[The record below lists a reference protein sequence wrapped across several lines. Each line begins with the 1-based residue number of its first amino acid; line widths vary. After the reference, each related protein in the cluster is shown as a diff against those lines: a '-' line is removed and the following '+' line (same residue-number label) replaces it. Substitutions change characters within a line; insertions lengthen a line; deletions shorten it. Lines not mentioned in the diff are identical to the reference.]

1 LLSRQNNPFISTGKY
16 LCKAWEKNDNY
27 RKKIHPNSST
37 DNELTKAELLVN
49 LLITLIVKCD
59 VISCPDLS
67 TARRKIKIEL
77 EDENGEKYNLT
88 LQGTLTK
95 EKLMNVIEFVQ
106 LFDKNSIDGSF
117 EGSFERRVSDTKLGS
132 KLWNLIIE
140 NFRYHTFTSS
150 DILRIYHDLYYESIQ
165 LSVIS
170 IYLSRFYFKKQ
181 LNRSKNGKQWV
192 YTLIK
197 EKVNNFR
204 ENYEKTND
212 SNLLSVPTVY
222 DLHL

>member
-1 LLSRQNNPFISTGKY
+1 M
-16 LCKAWEKNDNY
+16 
-27 RKKIHPNSST
+27 
-37 DNELTKAELLVN
+37 
-49 LLITLIVKCD
+49 
-59 VISCPDLS
+59 ISCPDLS

-88 LQGTLTK
+88 LQGTLTR
-95 EKLMNVIEFVQ
+95 EKLMNVIEFVH
-106 LFDKNSIDGSF
+106 LIDKNSI
-117 EGSFERRVSDTKLGS
+117 EGSFGGGFERRINDTKLGS

-150 DILRIYHDLYYESIQ
+150 DILRIYQELYYESIQ

-170 IYLSRFYFKKQ
+170 IYLSRFHFKKQ

-197 EKVNNFR
+197 EKINNLK
-204 ENYEKTND
+204 EDYEKPND

>member
-1 LLSRQNNPFISTGKY
+1 MLSRQINPFISTGKY
-16 LCKAWEKNDNY
+16 LCEADGKTITTDH
-27 RKKIHPNSST
+27 RIHPNYST
-37 DNELTKAELLVN
+37 NFELTKAELLVN

-67 TARRKIKIEL
+67 AVRRKIKIEL

-88 LQGTLTK
+88 LQGTLTR
-95 EKLMNVIEFVQ
+95 EKLMNVMEFIQ
-106 LFDKNSIDGSF
+106 LFDKNSIDGKYDGSI
-117 EGSFERRVSDTKLGS
+117 EGRETDTKLGS

-197 EKVNNFR
+197 QNISNFR
-204 ENYEKTND
+204 ENYEKPND

-222 DLHL
+222 DLRL

>member
-1 LLSRQNNPFISTGKY
+1 M
-16 LCKAWEKNDNY
+16 
-27 RKKIHPNSST
+27 
-37 DNELTKAELLVN
+37 
-49 LLITLIVKCD
+49 
-59 VISCPDLS
+59 ISCPDLS

-106 LFDKNSIDGSF
+106 LFDKNSIDGSY
-117 EGSFERRVSDTKLGS
+117 EGSFERRVSDTKLAS

-204 ENYEKTND
+204 ENYEKPND

>member
-1 LLSRQNNPFISTGKY
+1 M
-16 LCKAWEKNDNY
+16 CKAKEKNDNY
-27 RKKIHPNSST
+27 RKKTLPNSST

-106 LFDKNSIDGSF
+106 LFDKNSIDGSY
-117 EGSFERRVSDTKLGS
+117 EGSFERRVSDTKLAS

-150 DILRIYHDLYYESIQ
+150 DLLRIYQELYYESIQ

-197 EKVNNFR
+197 EKINNLR
-204 ENYEKTND
+204 ENYEKPND

>member
-1 LLSRQNNPFISTGKY
+1 M
-16 LCKAWEKNDNY
+16 
-27 RKKIHPNSST
+27 
-37 DNELTKAELLVN
+37 
-49 LLITLIVKCD
+49 
-59 VISCPDLS
+59 ISCPDLS
-67 TARRKIKIEL
+67 TSRRKIKIEL

-204 ENYEKTND
+204 ENYEKPND

>member
-1 LLSRQNNPFISTGKY
+1 LLSRQNTPIISTGKY
-16 LCKAWEKNDNY
+16 LCKAGRKTITTEKKY
-27 RKKIHPNSST
+27 IQILA

-204 ENYEKTND
+204 ENYEKPND

>member
-1 LLSRQNNPFISTGKY
+1 MLSRQINPFISTGKY
-16 LCKAWEKNDNY
+16 LYKAGGKTITTDLRRHLNY
-27 RKKIHPNSST
+27 ST
-37 DNELTKAELLVN
+37 NFELTKAELLVN

-95 EKLMNVIEFVQ
+95 EKLLNVMEFIQ
-106 LFDKNSIDGSF
+106 LFDKNSIEGNYDGSI
-117 EGSFERRVSDTKLGS
+117 ERRETDMKLGS

-150 DILRIYHDLYYESIQ
+150 DILRIYQDLYYESIQ

-192 YTLIK
+192 YALIK
-197 EKVNNFR
+197 QNLSNFR
-204 ENYEKTND
+204 ENYEKPNN

-222 DLHL
+222 DLRL

>member
-16 LCKAWEKNDNY
+16 LCKAWRKTITTE
-27 RKKIHPNSST
+27 KKIHPNPST

-88 LQGTLTK
+88 LQGALTK
-95 EKLMNVIEFVQ
+95 EKLLNVIEFVQ
-106 LFDKNSIDGSF
+106 LFDKNSIDRSF
-117 EGSFERRVSDTKLGS
+117 EGNFERRVSDTKLGY

-170 IYLSRFYFKKQ
+170 IYLSRFYLKKQ

-204 ENYEKTND
+204 ENYEKPND

>member
-1 LLSRQNNPFISTGKY
+1 M
-16 LCKAWEKNDNY
+16 
-27 RKKIHPNSST
+27 
-37 DNELTKAELLVN
+37 
-49 LLITLIVKCD
+49 LITLIVKCD

-77 EDENGEKYNLT
+77 EDEKGEKYNLT

-204 ENYEKTND
+204 ENYEKPND